1 MNFWQILGIEGKELL
16 ICFDRHFLGPGTL
29 QPSPSTTMSL
39 MGVSDDTEFPASNF
53 LIISPLSSWK
63 IPSCQLLELE
73 MRWGKQGVE
82 AAYDEDLFQPRLL
95 TQNCTCCPTT
105 TRRQK
110 EKSVDYSSRRT
121 FPCLGADLRP
131 G

>member
-63 IPSCQLLELE
+63 IPILSVARTGDEV
-73 MRWGKQGVE
+73 GKAG
-82 AAYDEDLFQPRLL
+82 
-95 TQNCTCCPTT
+95 
-105 TRRQK
+105 
-110 EKSVDYSSRRT
+110 SGSSI
-121 FPCLGADLRP
+121 
-131 G
+131 